1 MKKGFSLLE
10 LIFAIVVIGII
21 ASFAIP
27 KYLDTRDSALVS
39 TLKRDIGTATTS
51 IQSYHLVEGK
61 IDNISDALTLNP
73 TNWTIEAKKIT
84 FKEDDNDCAVL
95 EVKDSDSSKILSL
108 VITPSS
114 AGPICQM
121 LNDDGI
127 VDTTYDLY

>member
-1 MKKGFSLLE
+1 MKKAFSLLE

-27 KYLDTRDSALVS
+27 KYLDTKNSAVVS
-39 TLKRDIGTATTS
+39 TIKRDISTATTS
-51 IQSYHLVEGK
+51 IQSYYLVNNK
-61 IDNISDALTLNP
+61 IDKISDAVTLN
-73 TNWTIEAKKIT
+73 TQNWTIEDLKVIY
-84 FKEDDNDCAVL
+84 KENDNNCVVL

-127 VDTTYDLY
+127 VDTTYDLF